1 MSFDYIPGSPEKSAF
16 SIRDS
21 SPPDRHFRP
30 DGEGDTTSV
39 TQPGDKPRYF
49 TTSGSIVSDVVLI
62 TTPRTEPLAAA
73 CSLVPTSLE
82 PAATPNQEQKE
93 PAERSARGESHP
105 PLAFDSAR
113 LSMAESRNSQASGLL
128 SIITLPSFIVNDQPR
143 PYSSSARARTESPV
157 QPNNY
162 DHKRPSIFGQRLS
175 GAESILPLSLANSE
189 NTGGKT
195 SRPTS
200 GSLRIITSV
209 FRRSGSTASSVRSCS
224 PSSRRSSRRSLGRPN
239 LSPGSEDEAAIQWKR
254 LPPLPLAQG
263 ICTAQ
268 SPQSRTGSGVEE
280 FSTERLPSCRESDPK
295 SPIFLASHIPLPP
308 SPSTLASSVSSI
320 NYASPSFEDIPPTN
334 GFITPYASYPPLPPS
349 IPPSPG
355 QLSYPPTPNSANR
368 FTDIHTV
375 HRADRTVSLA
385 MGTPRRSPREAGG
398 TRLNLNTLS
407 TGTTPI
413 RVLPKN
419 NDGLPPY
426 GSNGHTI
433 IYRRS
438 ASGYSRHYSLPELVL
453 PSPLLLGVESSPLS
467 PMSPRGPRP
476 LPPTP
481 GQLNRSATLYSQMT

>member
-93 PAERSARGESHP
+93 PVERSAGGESHP

-113 LSMAESRNSQASGLL
+113 LSTTGPRNSQASGLL

-143 PYSSSARARTESPV
+143 TYSSSARARTESPV

-268 SPQSRTGSGVEE
+268 SPRAAQGAGSRSSQRNDYPHVA
-280 FSTERLPSCRESDPK
+280 RAIPS
-295 SPIFLASHIPLPP
+295 
-308 SPSTLASSVSSI
+308 
-320 NYASPSFEDIPPTN
+320 
-334 GFITPYASYPPLPPS
+334 
-349 IPPSPG
+349 
-355 QLSYPPTPNSANR
+355 
-368 FTDIHTV
+368 
-375 HRADRTVSLA
+375 
-385 MGTPRRSPREAGG
+385 
-398 TRLNLNTLS
+398 
-407 TGTTPI
+407 
-413 RVLPKN
+413 
-419 NDGLPPY
+419 
-426 GSNGHTI
+426 
-433 IYRRS
+433 
-438 ASGYSRHYSLPELVL
+438 
-453 PSPLLLGVESSPLS
+453 LLFSSPHTSRFHL
-467 PMSPRGPRP
+467 PHRRWLLQYRP
-476 LPPTP
+476 
-481 GQLNRSATLYSQMT
+481 